1 MRRGSARLAAAAA
14 VVVAA
19 AAAAAWILSVPA
31 VDSETEAEL
40 ARTILIEGVY
50 YEDEGRAIVT
60 YEDVSGMTDSV
71 VLEVLGMDVSFQR
84 TYEASEFAEAIPFSS
99 EPKYGWPVHPIV
111 IVVDHARYGTVDAKT
126 EIRADGEPAP
136 RVIYGVR

>member
-1 MRRGSARLAAAAA
+1 MAA
-14 VVVAA
+14 VFVATA
-19 AAAAAWILSVPA
+19 VLVTLFSVPA

-50 YEDEGRAIVT
+50 YEDEERAVVT
-60 YEDVSGMTDSV
+60 YEDASGMTNSV

-84 TYEASEFAEAIPFSS
+84 TYEASKFAEAIPFSS

-126 EIRADGEPAP
+126 EIRAEGEPAP